1 MAKVKLLI
9 LSLIFI
15 FIYGCK
21 NDPLKI
27 DSSNV
32 KVEIDYY
39 NMDSIFIHAKGA
51 ELEKWNQ
58 RFKSEIN
65 EAYEFELGM
74 GLRIGVPEDSVILRN
89 IDLFAN
95 DPGMQEFEKQI
106 EKKFPNLM
114 ERHSKIVKGFKN
126 LKYHLSEVQIPNA
139 IVYANTCFQSS
150 AFSTQKEIIVG
161 LERYLGKDEPLI
173 QQLPRDVF
181 FDWIKEGM
189 EDKYLERDAV
199 CSWIMSNV
207 VQMKEANL
215 AENMVNWGK
224 IIYFTEAAFPNEKE
238 EIIIRY
244 STEDLKWAKEN
255 EFSLWDYLVKE
266 KMLFRINETESIN
279 MLAPGPFTIG
289 LPEKGPDRL
298 GQYLGWQMVRRY
310 MEKNDITLKQLQST
324 PYNKILQ
331 AYEID

>member
-1 MAKVKLLI
+1 MAIVKLLVFSLVFVFL
-9 LSLIFI
+9 LS
-15 FIYGCK
+15 CK

-27 DSSNV
+27 DSSKVNV
-32 KVEIDYY
+32 SIDYY
-39 NMDSIFIHAKGA
+39 NMDSVFVNAKGKD
-51 ELEKWNQ
+51 LEKWNLQ
-58 RFKSEIN
+58 FKKEIN

-74 GLRIGVPEDSVILRN
+74 GLRIGVPDDSVILKN
-89 IDLFAN
+89 IELFAN

-106 EKKFPNLM
+106 AKKFPNLIN
-114 ERHSKIVKGFKN
+114 RHMKIVKGFQN
-126 LKYHLSEVQIPNA
+126 LKYHLSDVKIPKA
-139 IVYANTCFQSS
+139 VVYANTCFQSS
-150 AFSTQKEIIVG
+150 AFSTQNEIVLG

-173 QQLPRDVF
+173 QKLPRDIF
-181 FDWIKEGM
+181 YEWIKEGM
-189 EDKYLERDAV
+189 DDKFLERDAV

-207 VQMKEANL
+207 VQMVEANL

-224 IIYFTEAAFPNEKE
+224 IIYFTEAAFPDEKE

-244 STEDLKWAKEN
+244 SAEDLKWAKEN
-255 EFSLWDYLVKE
+255 EYSLWTYLVKE

-279 MLAPGPFTIG
+279 MLAPGPFTVG

-298 GQYLGWQMVRRY
+298 GQYLGWQIVRKY
-310 MEKNDITLKQLQST
+310 MEKNDVTLKQLQKT

>member
-1 MAKVKLLI
+1 MAQVKFLYYSFLL
-9 LSLIFI
+9 LFLFS
-15 FIYGCK
+15 CK

-27 DSSNV
+27 DSSKV
-32 KVEIDYY
+32 KVSIDYY
-39 NMDSIFIHAKGA
+39 NMDSVFVHSKKAD
-51 ELEKWNQ
+51 LLKWNKT
-58 RFKSEIN
+58 FKKEIR

-74 GLRIGVPEDSVILRN
+74 ALRIGIPEDSVIIRN
-89 IDLFAN
+89 ILLFAN
-95 DPGMQEFEKQI
+95 DPGMMLFEKQI
-106 EKKFPNLM
+106 QKKFTDL
-114 ERHSKIVKGFKN
+114 ETRHRKIKLGFQN
-126 LKYHLSEVQIPNA
+126 LKFHLKNIKIPSA

-150 AFSTQKEIIVG
+150 AFSTQSEIIIG
-161 LERYLGKDEPLI
+161 LERYLGPKEPLI

-189 EDKYLERDAV
+189 EEKYLERDAI

-207 VQMKEANL
+207 VSMKEANL
-215 AENMVNWGK
+215 AENIVNWGK
-224 IIYFTEAAFPNEKE
+224 ILYFTEAAFPNSQE

-244 STEDLKWAKEN
+244 SASDFKWAKEN
-255 EFSLWDYLVKE
+255 EFSLWSFLVKE

-279 MLAPGPFTIG
+279 MLAPGPFTVG

-298 GQYLGWQMVRRY
+298 GQFLGWQMVRNY
-310 MEKNDITLKQLQST
+310 MNKNDISLLELKNT

>member
-1 MAKVKLLI
+1 MAKVVLLVFSFI
-9 LSLIFI
+9 LIFLVS
-15 FIYGCK
+15 CK

-32 KVEIDYY
+32 KVSIDYY
-39 NMDSIFIHAKGA
+39 NMDSVFVYAKGKD
-51 ELEKWNQ
+51 LEKWNKL
-58 RFKSEIN
+58 FKKEIN
-65 EAYEFELGM
+65 EGYEFELGM
-74 GLRIGVPEDSVILRN
+74 GLRIGVPEDSVILKS
-89 IDLFAN
+89 IELFAN
-95 DPGMQEFEKQI
+95 DPGMQLFEKQI
-106 EKKFPNLM
+106 EKKFPNLID
-114 ERHSKIVKGFKN
+114 RHRKIVKGFQN
-126 LKYHLSEVQIPNA
+126 LKFHLSDVKIPKA
-139 IVYANTCFQSS
+139 IIYANTCFQSS
-150 AFSTQKEIIVG
+150 AFSTQNEIVIG

-173 QQLPRDVF
+173 QELPRDIF
-181 FDWIKEGM
+181 YDWIKEGM

-207 VQMKEANL
+207 VQMVEANL

-224 IIYFTEAAFPNEKE
+224 IIYFTEAAFPDENE

-244 STEDLKWAKEN
+244 SAEDLKWAKEN
-255 EFSLWDYLVKE
+255 EFSLWSYLVKE

-298 GQYLGWQMVRRY
+298 GQYLGWQMVRKY
-310 MEKNDITLKQLQST
+310 MEKNDITLKQLQKT